1 MTREVCITLGQKN
14 IPILYERKEDCCGCT
29 ACYAIC
35 PKAAIFMQPDEEG
48 FEYPVVNPDLCIRCY
63 MCLKVCPIKEA
74 NKQNNVNGKI
84 II

>member
-1 MTREVCITLGQKN
+1 MILNKEERTMSEKK

-35 PKAAIFMQPDEEG
+35 PKSAIEMKEDEEG
-48 FEYPVVNPDLCIRCY
+48 FEYPHINEEICVRCG

-74 NKQNNVNGKI
+74 KKHNN
-84 II
+84 